1 MQGDFFLSLITRN
14 SSKCVV
20 NLVAHPV
27 EDLFL
32 PRVTNAVSESP
43 VNSLF
48 IDSSIVLPEV

>member
-1 MQGDFFLSLITRN
+1 MQGDFFLSLIARN

-20 NLVAHPV
+20 NFVANRV